1 MERAGQIETER
12 DNWRDIAQERG
23 RRIEYLEGRLALVE
37 SERNALVKSPNP
49 AGPPNEGSEV
59 SPLPSGPVGL
69 GPLTLMPAV
78 DPDGWCE
85 WTRPAPGYQMQC
97 CDCGLVHEVQFQ
109 IVTDVQRKP
118 DGGIDAQPVDD
129 PNLSIFFRM
138 RRVEPTFGGV
148 TITTNE
154 AGDCVAVTR
163 TDDEGRILRVLWER
177 LSGGAR

>member
-1 MERAGQIETER
+1 MNIE
-12 DNWRDIAQERG
+12 N
-23 RRIEYLEGRLALVE
+23 
-37 SERNALVKSPNP
+37 PNP
-49 AGPPNEGSEV
+49 ADLPNEEAGRL
-59 SPLPSGPVGL
+59 PTAPSGPVGL
-69 GPLTLMPAV
+69 GPFTPMPAV

-97 CDCGLVHEVQFQ
+97 CDCGLVHEVQFS
-109 IVTDVQRKP
+109 IVTDVQRTR
-118 DGGIDAQPVDD
+118 DGGLDAQPVND

-163 TDDEGRILRVLWER
+163 TDHEGRILRVLWER
-177 LSGGAR
+177 ECGHSQNPHK